1 MKLKDRMEKEF
12 HLLKESYDDHEIHIG
27 QLQRDLHE
35 SNQESMYL
43 HRLLEKV
50 DAFNYPKIF
59 L

>member
-1 MKLKDRMEKEF
+1 MEKEF